1 MPKEKGRLLLVRVV
15 MDGHTHN
22 EMNAEGRQV
31 LFSLSSLF
39 VNKICIHIRVFKYMH
54 TRSAQC
60 VCVDYYT
67 SVLDAARGYIP
78 F

>member
-39 VNKICIHIRVFKYMH
+39 VNKIYTHNVCLNMH
-54 TRSAQC
+54 TRSA
-60 VCVDYYT
+60 
-67 SVLDAARGYIP
+67 
-78 F
+78 

>member
-31 LFSLSSLF
+31 FSLSHLF
-39 VNKICIHIRVFKYMH
+39 SWIKYVYTYVCLNICTHARRSVFALIITQVY
-54 TRSAQC
+54 
-60 VCVDYYT
+60 
-67 SVLDAARGYIP
+67 
-78 F
+78 